1 MKWPGSEKR
10 DKKQMKIRK
19 KRRHDRG
26 IITVFAT
33 LMMVPTVAIT
43 GILVDVSR
51 LKLYSSQAVMAADSY
66 GSAVLS
72 EYDHLLKQL
81 YGLFSVTQNEEG
93 LEALQTYAEYTGYS
107 FNPNGDDQG
116 FSGFMPY
123 DDAELD
129 IQYEKVEGASLS
141 NPDVLM
147 TQVGDFMRFRIVEEV
162 MSGTGILDTLGEFD
176 SMDSDM
182 EVMEKRTELTDSST
196 EILEAIDKYYAELKK
211 LAAYPNYIA
220 GLKQAAES
228 LAGTLNETVDSEE
241 YELYYFYKHHA
252 DAIEAI
258 ITEIEEGEE
267 TSEPEPE
274 EEEEDEEEEEERPWG
289 VFDLSDKED
298 IYTKYTEFDVHRYE
312 ENLLREV
319 QNGVDAASNFDSTPI
334 DFDSVNSTINELK
347 TLAQNISITIGI
359 LEQKV
364 NDLEAKLPDCSPEV
378 AEGIR
383 NEIRELQD
391 LLAYKDEFMNT
402 CALIENH
409 GCREQNEQNRTN
421 METVSEALRQA
432 GNDVLSGEAR
442 PDDKDWPES
451 VSLEWYNFRDDKG
464 TFYLELQQLCE
475 SGSGG
480 KGDKDKGDEEIDKAN
495 ASQEEAMR
503 ELEASDEST
512 DARDISEELAGQLK
526 SGGSTE
532 ESVPDLTDYFSGGL
546 SFSGLSQ
553 AGGSLLNKFLL
564 TTYDFGMFSS
574 RVTGIEPEEEDEDGD
589 EGPQLPAAQGEEEEY
604 ADYSLTGIKMSKDVN
619 YLYGAELEYLLGGHN
634 QSSANLNKSR
644 NIICGVRLT
653 LNFASTYTIKEVN
666 DVIKAIAEAAAT
678 AVAASGVG
686 AAAAPLVRIAVSGAL
701 RLAAATIETAADW
714 SSLMEREDVVFF
726 KRKLADLE
734 SLDKLK
740 ELLPNMKTSGDSK
753 KSRPMFSYEDYLHV
767 LLYFLVDD
775 NTLLS
780 RTANLITLNVN
791 QAQNEGDTLT
801 ELDFTME
808 DTVTAV
814 KSTCKVKLDFVIV
827 PDSIADLFYSGTDTG
842 SVIESVEDRYYG
854 YSVIRGY

>member
-81 YGLFSVTQNEEG
+81 YALFSATQNEEG

-196 EILEAIDKYYAELKK
+196 EILEAIGKYYAELKK

-289 VFDLSDKED
+289 VFDLSDKDD
-298 IYTKYTEFDVHRYE
+298 IYTRYTEFDVHRYE

-347 TLAQNISITIGI
+347 TLAQNISITSGI

-391 LLAYKDEFMNT
+391 LLAYKDEFLNT

-442 PDDKDWPES
+442 PDDKDWPGS
-451 VSLEWYNFRDDKG
+451 VSLEWYNFRDDKD

-480 KGDKDKGDEEIDKAN
+480 KGDKNAGDEEIDKAN

-532 ESVPDLTDYFSGGL
+532 ESVLDLTDYFSGGL

-574 RVTGIEPEEEDEDGD
+574 RVTGIEPEEEDED

-604 ADYSLTGIKMSKDVN
+604 ADYSMTGIKMSKDVN

-666 DVIKAIAEAAAT
+666 DAIKAIAEAAAAAVT
-678 AVAASGVG
+678 ASSAGVG

-714 SSLMEREDVVFF
+714 SSLMERADVVFF

-734 SLDKLK
+734 SLDKLE
-740 ELLPNMKTSGDSK
+740 ELLGVELSGDSK
-753 KSRPMFSYEDYLHV
+753 KSGLMLSYENYLYV
-767 LLYFLVDD
+767 LLCLLVDD